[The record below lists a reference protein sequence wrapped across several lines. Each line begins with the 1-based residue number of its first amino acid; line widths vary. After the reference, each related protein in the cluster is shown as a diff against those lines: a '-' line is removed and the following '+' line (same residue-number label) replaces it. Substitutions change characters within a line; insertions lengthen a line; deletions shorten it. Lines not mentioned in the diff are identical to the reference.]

1 MTTYANIK
9 LGEIFALYGNPFSR
23 GTCKKN
29 IKAKL
34 LEKYLKKVN
43 FEDTIKDNI
52 NNKEFIEDNSKID
65 FLNKRDDG
73 ILSLKNFFNNRSNR
87 SVSYI
92 KFSHLFPKNSSSKI
106 KLNTD
111 TFSVS
116 SYKKRT
122 QQELVKRTGA
132 NFTSEEINTKVS
144 SIFPKK
150 IIKGN
155 ISHISHISQF
165 DNNNNNI

>member
-9 LGEIFALYGNPFSR
+9 LGEVFALYGNPFSR

-34 LEKYLKKVN
+34 LRKYLKKIN
-43 FEDTIKDNI
+43 FEDTIKDGI
-52 NNKEFIEDNSKID
+52 NNKEYIEDISKID

-73 ILSLKNFFNNRSNR
+73 ILSLNHFFNDRNNR

-106 KLNTD
+106 QLNTD
-111 TFSVS
+111 VFSVS

-122 QQELVKRTGA
+122 QQELVKRTVA
-132 NFTSEEINTKVS
+132 NFTSEEINTKLS

-150 IIKGN
+150 IIQGN
-155 ISHISHISQF
+155 VSHISHNSQY
-165 DNNNNNI
+165 DNNDNI